1 MRHLPPWLS
10 TVMVITDLRCRP
22 GYAVDVMPDALAA
35 PTRSATTIP
44 HHVQREVAA
53 RLEVYVSSECPNCG
67 EAAELAEEAAARY
80 PTIVVRVID
89 LDQLDGG
96 PPPDPVVA
104 VPTYL
109 LNGRVIS
116 LGNPYPE
123 DLFARLHQE
132 FGTRAELTSN
142 GRGRGRL
149 L

>member
-1 MRHLPPWLS
+1 VR
-10 TVMVITDLRCRP
+10 
-22 GYAVDVMPDALAA
+22 
-35 PTRSATTIP
+35 
-44 HHVQREVAA
+44 
-53 RLEVYVSSECPNCG
+53 
-67 EAAELAEEAAARY
+67 LAEEAAARY

-123 DLFARLHQE
+123 DLFARLHLE
-132 FGTRAELTSN
+132 FGREPNSVETDLAEEG
-142 GRGRGRL
+142 GR
-149 L
+149 